1 MIESSDVFSLMKVVY
16 VIYVMVALSFI
27 GMYSFRLTRDGKI
40 PAKMNGIF
48 YAWVGVL
55 IFTGVGIHILTF
67 NKIPWVK
74 WDLSRNSMKV
84 DKEFN
89 VAIADYQFHLPEK
102 HLLIEEGQT
111 IRFNL
116 ESKDYTYG
124 FGLFRE
130 DGSML
135 FQMQV
140 VPGSRNDI
148 VWKFNKSSNYTI
160 RSTEYSGPKGGNLFV
175 KNAVV
180 VASGPVLA
188 KLMLENQ
195 SMVIQ

>member
-1 MIESSDVFSLMKVVY
+1 MIESSDIFSLMKVVY
-16 VIYVMVALSFI
+16 VIYVVIVLSFI
-27 GMYSFRLTRDGKI
+27 GMYSYRLTRDGRI
-40 PAKMNGIF
+40 PTKMNGVF
-48 YAWVGVL
+48 YAWVGIL

-89 VAIADYQFHLPEK
+89 VAIADYQFQLPAK

-111 IRFNL
+111 VRFNL

-140 VPGSRNDI
+140 VPGSKNDI
-148 VWKFNKSSNYTI
+148 VWKFNKSSNYAI

-180 VASGPVLA
+180 VASGPALA
-188 KLMLENQ
+188 KLMLQNEIKQN
-195 SMVIQ
+195 